1 MRRSPRV
8 EQAEALLLHMH
19 AHVHVVTA
27 SITLCRKYRVAAS
40 ITYGCSLYHI
50 GLQVATSRVG
60 GSAPLCLWYAGATP
74 TCLAPRTHLVRGRV
88 WAWAWAWAWLGLG
101 LGLGVRGRVRLLESL
116 GRVRVSLTL
125 TNLTLTRAHPRL

>member
-50 GLQVATSRVG
+50 GLQVATSR
-60 GSAPLCLWYAGATP
+60 
-74 TCLAPRTHLVRGRV
+74 
-88 WAWAWAWAWLGLG
+88 
-101 LGLGVRGRVRLLESL
+101 
-116 GRVRVSLTL
+116 
-125 TNLTLTRAHPRL
+125 